1 MICRHGQLL
10 FKRKSSF
17 HNHIIVME
25 IILVS
30 NYVIDF
36 LPSMDERIINTL
48 SEYVLL
54 NINIKVNNIYIL

>member
-1 MICRHGQLL
+1 
-10 FKRKSSF
+10 
-17 HNHIIVME
+17 ME